1 MHNLFLCSA
10 SAALLAGLV
19 ACLLPEFVAAGG
31 GARGFMHVWCDP
43 KPHALSTHRT
53 TAFFYANYITKY
65 YVRTRRIRTCMP
77 TARRNAFTRRRRR
90 AQELL
95 DTLLLV
101 LRGRPTPPLHVFH
114 HAATLVLCWTQLM
127 DDTACQCVP
136 IGLNLAVHV
145 AMYFYY
151 ALATLGR
158 TVWWKRHLTSAQI
171 AQFAIDV
178 PACAA
183 ALLLRVRGSAAAP
196 GARALCADLT
206 LPCARR

>member
-19 ACLLPEFVAAGG
+19 ACLLPEYAAAGG
-31 GARGFMHVWCDP
+31 GAAGFMRVWCDP
-43 KPHALSTHRT
+43 LPHALSTHRT

-65 YVRTRRIRTCMP
+65 YVRTRRIMVCLRMP
-77 TARRNAFTRRRRR
+77 RDALTRSV
-90 AQELL
+90 AQELM

-101 LRGRPTPPLHVFH
+101 LRSRPTPPLHVIH
-114 HAATLVLCWTQLM
+114 HAATLVLCWTQLL
-127 DDTACQCVP
+127 DDTACQWVP
-136 IGLNLAVHV
+136 IALNLVVHV
-145 AMYFYY
+145 AMYCYY

-183 ALLLRVRGSAAAP
+183 ALLLRVRGSACWCCELAP
-196 GARALCADLT
+196 CVLRLT